1 MSGRS
6 EAVMDGVAG
15 WFAKRGEMPL
25 SPPAALRGYGPL
37 SDDPDRPDSEFTSDL
52 IRGVAFGM
60 EYCDSRGWAS
70 TRAVRCLALDPRP
83 PLSIKAFCTVR
94 ATTRTFRVDR
104 IISIV
109 NFRTGAILSADH
121 HVALL
126 APYLRDY
133 DHDHRTGQLRSLQRA
148 TRDGV
153 FALLQFAMP
162 DGRLSDRS
170 RDIVLSYVQ
179 AEAQATGCSLPSP
192 DLVELWID
200 NLAPPLD
207 AVTAAADRLLAEKAK
222 FARLLPWLFKVVRGR
237 EAFVDQEESIRELID
252 EVRSHFR
259 RKLLEWPV
267 QVGVRQLPHAG

>member
-1 MSGRS
+1 MG
-6 EAVMDGVAG
+6 GVAE
-15 WFAKRGEMPL
+15 WFARRGELPL
-25 SPPAALRGYGPL
+25 PPPPALRGYGPL
-37 SDDPDRPDSEFTSDL
+37 SDDPDRPEPEFTSDL

-70 TRAVRCLALDPRP
+70 TRTVRCLALDPRP
-83 PLSIKAFCTVR
+83 PLSIKAFCSVR

-126 APYLRDY
+126 APYLHEYDY
-133 DHDHRTGQLRSLQRA
+133 DHRTGQLRSLQAA

-153 FALLQFAMP
+153 FALLQFAMT
-162 DGRLSDRS
+162 DGRLGDRS
-170 RDIVLSYVQ
+170 RDIVLGYVQ
-179 AEAQATGCSLPSP
+179 AEAQAMGCSLPSP
-192 DLVELWID
+192 ELVELWID

-207 AVTAAADRLLAEKAK
+207 AVTAAVDRLLAEKAK

-237 EAFVDQEESIRELID
+237 EAFADQEEAIRELID

-267 QVGVRQLPHAG
+267 QVGARQLPHAG

>member
-1 MSGRS
+1 
-6 EAVMDGVAG
+6 MDGVAG
-15 WFAKRGEMPL
+15 WFAKCGEMPL

-37 SDDPDRPDSEFTSDL
+37 SDDPDRPATEFTSDL

-83 PLSIKAFCTVR
+83 PVSIKALCAVR
-94 ATTRTFRVDR
+94 GTTRTFRVDR
-104 IISIV
+104 IISLV

-121 HVALL
+121 HIDLL

-133 DHDHRTGQLRSLQRA
+133 EHDHRIGGLRALQRA

-153 FALLQFAMP
+153 FALLQFAMA
-162 DGRLSDRS
+162 DGRLGDRS

-179 AEAQATGCSLPSP
+179 AEAQASGCPLPSP

-207 AVTAAADRLLAEKAK
+207 AVTAAVDRLLAEKAK

-237 EAFVDQEESIRELID
+237 DPFADQEDSIRELID
-252 EVRSHFR
+252 EVRLHFR